1 LKKTNPASSSK
12 ASSFDLEQY
21 LYLTTRGRKT
31 GRLREIEIW
40 FTSRE
45 NRFYIIAEY
54 STANW
59 LQNLQKNPEVNVR
72 VAGQS
77 FSARARLVSLESEP
91 ELHAAV
97 QELSRQK
104 YGWGEGTIVEL
115 GPDVEK

>member
-1 LKKTNPASSSK
+1 
-12 ASSFDLEQY
+12 
-21 LYLTTRGRKT
+21 
-31 GRLREIEIW
+31 LREIEIW

-45 NRFYIIAEY
+45 GRFYIIAEY

-59 LQNLQKNPEVNVR
+59 LQNLQKTPEVGVR
-72 VAGQS
+72 VAKQE
-77 FSARARLVSLESEP
+77 FSARARVVRPESEP
-91 ELHAAV
+91 ELHGAV